1 MHQCKNLYWSCNE
14 SSGVIMYKPL
24 LTIALLM
31 SSVTVFAET
40 SEQYVHRS
48 EFFFCNFNDGKSY
61 SDLLAEQAPYED
73 FLKENGLQYNRI
85 NLLPIW
91 DNDAEYDYVMWGNWP
106 SGQEQY
112 KEWGAY
118 MNDYPS
124 WASENDVPPQNVGD
138 CAKGAVSMRFHSVL
152 RLRLPMEDR
161 DERLFTDW
169 RRCKFTEDADVVE
182 LKALYAKQ
190 EKLAKEF
197 GLGGYGVSL
206 FTPYRGNQ
214 EATNRDFMMMT
225 HWYNSDSRANMISSY
240 REWRDLM
247 EENDMWEERSKHIES
262 CSGADTYQ
270 AHMIYNTHNVVYDK

>member
-14 SSGVIMYKPL
+14 SSGVIMYKSL

-169 RRCKFTEDADVVE
+169 RRCKFTEDADVTE

>member
-1 MHQCKNLYWSCNE
+1 
-14 SSGVIMYKPL
+14 MYKPL

-31 SSVTVFAET
+31 SSLTVFAET

-73 FLKENGLQYNRI
+73 FLKEKGLQYNRI

-106 SGQEQY
+106 SGQDQY

-152 RLRLPMEDR
+152 RLRVPMEDR

>member
-1 MHQCKNLYWSCNE
+1 
-14 SSGVIMYKPL
+14 MYKSL

-182 LKALYAKQ
+182 LKAFYAKQ

>member
-1 MHQCKNLYWSCNE
+1 MNKSL
-14 SSGVIMYKPL
+14 I
-24 LTIALLM
+24 TIALLM
-31 SSVTVFAET
+31 SSVSAFAET